1 MQASKAIQQS
11 IPAVKPDFTLQNEG
25 TIYLLTP
32 LTDSAKEWVS
42 DHLPE
47 DAQWFG
53 NGVVVEHRYIA
64 CIVQGIQDDGLAVQ
78 A

>member
-1 MQASKAIQQS
+1 MNASKPIPQS
-11 IPAVKPDFTLQNEG
+11 LPAVKPDFALQNEG

-32 LTDSAKEWVS
+32 LTDSAKEWVTE
-42 DHLPE
+42 HLPE

-53 NGVVVEHRYIA
+53 NGVVIEWRYIA